1 MDNDEDEDE
10 KLKEKNSIENNA
22 RIKIKEYFSKN
33 KSLEKNNFNKFI
45 EYIGLSEIWSTEE
58 EQSFFWENLVQNTK
72 NKNEID
78 YNTVLS
84 GVNAYFEEGEDDE
97 IKDDNLDN
105 KINLI
110 ENDNDNDNDEEC
122 DLLMDIDLQSLHF
135 KSINSNPKEN
145 EKGENEKSLEI
156 FINNI
161 KDDKN
166 FLYSIRFINEIFF
179 SEYLEQDNKEKN
191 FLNKECD
198 SFIINKEEL
207 INEIMSKY
215 NFINSE
221 NNFLDNYFK
230 IISKENNDEKE
241 LIIEKSFI
249 NYINQSI
256 KNIMNEDRS
265 KDSITK
271 PLNINA
277 IKLSNLSNNINISQ
291 NLEKLKEYD
300 SNIIKCISSLKNLE
314 SNKNYINLVHEY
326 ICKYIFNLKN
336 SIYEELEMKSKE
348 YEEKYLNIYSENKND
363 VINIELEN
371 ENNKLKIQNEKLIK
385 QNLELLKKLENKEEI
400 KIMKKS
406 EISEINL
413 NADNIIKDSK
423 TNVPKIKSKIIIP
436 PLKLKLNDEVRKVSE
451 EGSKINNIFNNKEN
465 ISINSKKNESRSD
478 SKIQE
483 IKNNS
488 SNDMIMEDL
497 TNSDVELF
505 SINNNNITD
514 QFLLDTTR
522 LCNEDEELNKT
533 KENKNINLKSNEEE
547 FSLNKLKKSNIE
559 CYTTRKGSD
568 LVSYKNNQE
577 YCEEELYEDLNLY
590 QNNNNKNYIPLT
602 DRYPHKFDNLH
613 EKIIDKDSIHKNEP
627 GYYKINKIQTYFGIE
642 VNKAK
647 SSKKLIHT
655 NEDIFYG
662 YVNKEKSDFYDFKY
676 LIKESK
682 IKKLFH
688 INNEKIH
695 KNEFFSDE
703 INAIISNN
711 KKKKLILIIT
721 FNSFYLLKDSENFE
735 CLLKLSVDSLKSIT
749 VSKKHFNLIH
759 LSFKEGTDII
769 IESYQR
775 IEILRFIQNMID
787 KGIIINELK
796 IASSNYFF
804 MSKKNGEQEKI
815 HTIKNNLFSLTPNFE
830 NAQKTGILLI
840 YKSGFFSSYFKE
852 KLVSLSS
859 IGLAIF
865 DDDCKNPKI
874 IPIIG
879 TTIKFI
885 VAQLNKRIYCL
896 KLKTIKDETF
906 IVGSSQKKEIFDWL
920 KEFAEYKKIYQ
931 LKMKEINPSFIGD
944 NPINSQNNN
953 VLF

>member
-45 EYIGLSEIWSTEE
+45 EYIGLSEIWSSEE

-84 GVNAYFEEGEDDE
+84 GVNAYFEEEEDDE

-110 ENDNDNDNDEEC
+110 ENDNDNDEEC

-695 KNEFFSDE
+695 
-703 INAIISNN
+703 
-711 KKKKLILIIT
+711 
-721 FNSFYLLKDSENFE
+721 
-735 CLLKLSVDSLKSIT
+735 
-749 VSKKHFNLIH
+749 
-759 LSFKEGTDII
+759 
-769 IESYQR
+769 R
-775 IEILRFIQNMID
+775 
-787 KGIIINELK
+787 
-796 IASSNYFF
+796 
-804 MSKKNGEQEKI
+804 
-815 HTIKNNLFSLTPNFE
+815 
-830 NAQKTGILLI
+830 
-840 YKSGFFSSYFKE
+840 
-852 KLVSLSS
+852 
-859 IGLAIF
+859 
-865 DDDCKNPKI
+865 
-874 IPIIG
+874 
-879 TTIKFI
+879 KF
-885 VAQLNKRIYCL
+885 
-896 KLKTIKDETF
+896 
-906 IVGSSQKKEIFDWL
+906 
-920 KEFAEYKKIYQ
+920 
-931 LKMKEINPSFIGD
+931 
-944 NPINSQNNN
+944 
-953 VLF
+953 

>member
-45 EYIGLSEIWSTEE
+45 EYIGLSDIWSTEK
-58 EQSFFWENLVQNTK
+58 EQNFFWENLTQNSK

-84 GVNAYFEEGEDDE
+84 GIDAYFEEEDDDE
-97 IKDDNLDN
+97 IKDNNLDN

-110 ENDNDNDNDEEC
+110 ENDNDNDEEC

-179 SEYLEQDNKEKN
+179 SEYLEKDNKEKN
-191 FLNKECD
+191 FINNECN
-198 SFIINKEEL
+198 SFIVNKEEL

-230 IISKENNDEKE
+230 IISKENNNEKE

-256 KNIMNEDRS
+256 KNIMNEDKS

-314 SNKNYINLVHEY
+314 NNKNYINLVHEY

-406 EISEINL
+406 EISEFNL

-451 EGSKINNIFNNKEN
+451 EGSKINNIFKNKEN

-505 SINNNNITD
+505 SINNNITD

-522 LCNEDEELNKT
+522 LCNEDEELNKA

-547 FSLNKLKKSNIE
+547 FNLNKLKKNNIE
-559 CYTTRKGSD
+559 SYTTRKGSD

-590 QNNNNKNYIPLT
+590 QNNNKKNYIPLT
-602 DRYPHKFDNLH
+602 DRYPRKFDNLH
-613 EKIIDKDSIHKNEP
+613 ENIIDKDSIHKNEP

-721 FNSFYLLKDSENFE
+721 FNSFYFLKDSENFE

>member
-84 GVNAYFEEGEDDE
+84 GVNAYFEEEEDDE

-256 KNIMNEDRS
+256 KNIMNEDKS

-291 NLEKLKEYD
+291 NLEKIKEYD

-336 SIYEELEMKSKE
+336 SIYEE
-348 YEEKYLNIYSENKND
+348 
-363 VINIELEN
+363 
-371 ENNKLKIQNEKLIK
+371 
-385 QNLELLKKLENKEEI
+385 
-400 KIMKKS
+400 
-406 EISEINL
+406 
-413 NADNIIKDSK
+413 
-423 TNVPKIKSKIIIP
+423 
-436 PLKLKLNDEVRKVSE
+436 
-451 EGSKINNIFNNKEN
+451 
-465 ISINSKKNESRSD
+465 
-478 SKIQE
+478 
-483 IKNNS
+483 
-488 SNDMIMEDL
+488 
-497 TNSDVELF
+497 
-505 SINNNNITD
+505 
-514 QFLLDTTR
+514 
-522 LCNEDEELNKT
+522 
-533 KENKNINLKSNEEE
+533 
-547 FSLNKLKKSNIE
+547 
-559 CYTTRKGSD
+559 
-568 LVSYKNNQE
+568 
-577 YCEEELYEDLNLY
+577 
-590 QNNNNKNYIPLT
+590 
-602 DRYPHKFDNLH
+602 
-613 EKIIDKDSIHKNEP
+613 
-627 GYYKINKIQTYFGIE
+627 
-642 VNKAK
+642 
-647 SSKKLIHT
+647 
-655 NEDIFYG
+655 
-662 YVNKEKSDFYDFKY
+662 
-676 LIKESK
+676 
-682 IKKLFH
+682 
-688 INNEKIH
+688 
-695 KNEFFSDE
+695 
-703 INAIISNN
+703 
-711 KKKKLILIIT
+711 
-721 FNSFYLLKDSENFE
+721 
-735 CLLKLSVDSLKSIT
+735 
-749 VSKKHFNLIH
+749 
-759 LSFKEGTDII
+759 
-769 IESYQR
+769 
-775 IEILRFIQNMID
+775 
-787 KGIIINELK
+787 
-796 IASSNYFF
+796 
-804 MSKKNGEQEKI
+804 
-815 HTIKNNLFSLTPNFE
+815 
-830 NAQKTGILLI
+830 
-840 YKSGFFSSYFKE
+840 
-852 KLVSLSS
+852 
-859 IGLAIF
+859 
-865 DDDCKNPKI
+865 
-874 IPIIG
+874 
-879 TTIKFI
+879 
-885 VAQLNKRIYCL
+885 
-896 KLKTIKDETF
+896 
-906 IVGSSQKKEIFDWL
+906 
-920 KEFAEYKKIYQ
+920 
-931 LKMKEINPSFIGD
+931 
-944 NPINSQNNN
+944 
-953 VLF
+953 